1 MRYNIVFLDAASLGD
16 ADLAALQQ
24 PGCELQLFPYSAP
37 ADIVDRLQHADIAIV
52 NKCRLDAAVLAQLPR
67 LKAIMVA
74 ATGMDNIDL
83 TAAATQGIQ
92 VFNVKDYAGTA
103 VPQHVFALLLA
114 LSNQLCQYQQ
124 AVQRGDWSRSQN
136 FCLLD
141 YPMFEL
147 AGKTMVIVGYGSL
160 GQATAEL
167 AKAFGM
173 RVLIAERPDVTEVRP
188 GRIAF
193 NNALALA
200 DVLSLHCPLTPA
212 TQHLLNRERLAQL
225 KAGAVLINTARGG
238 LIETEALIAALKSG
252 LLLAAALDVLET
264 EPPPAEHPLLQ
275 CRLPNLLLTPHIGW
289 ASREARTRM
298 VLKIAANIQ
307 NFVNSRMETR
317 R

>member
-167 AKAFGM
+167 AKAFSM

-252 LLLAAALDVLET
+252 QLLAAALDVLET

>member
-212 TQHLLNRERLAQL
+212 TQHLINRERLAQL

-252 LLLAAALDVLET
+252 QLLAAALDVLET

-275 CRLPNLLLTPHIGW
+275 CHLPNLLLTPHIGW
-289 ASREARTRM
+289 ASREARARM

-307 NFVNSRMETR
+307 TFVNSRMETR

>member
-252 LLLAAALDVLET
+252 QLLAAALDVLET

-275 CRLPNLLLTPHIGW
+275 CRLPNLLITPHIGW
-289 ASREARTRM
+289 ASREARARM

-307 NFVNSRMETR
+307 TFVNSRMETR

>member
-24 PGCELQLFPYSAP
+24 PGCELQLFSYSAP

-252 LLLAAALDVLET
+252 QLLAAALDVLET

-307 NFVNSRMETR
+307 TFVNSRMDTR

>member
-147 AGKTMVIVGYGSL
+147 AGKTMAIVGYGSL

-212 TQHLLNRERLAQL
+212 TQHLINRERLAQL

-252 LLLAAALDVLET
+252 QLLAAALDVLET

-275 CRLPNLLLTPHIGW
+275 CRLPNLLITPHIGW

-298 VLKIAANIQ
+298 VQKIAANIQ
-307 NFVNSRMETR
+307 TFVNSRVETR

>member
-92 VFNVKDYAGTA
+92 VFNVQDYAGTA

-114 LSNQLCQYQQ
+114 LSNQLSQYQQ

-252 LLLAAALDVLET
+252 QLLAAALDVLET

>member
-252 LLLAAALDVLET
+252 QLLAAALDVLET
-264 EPPPAEHPLLQ
+264 EPPPVEHPLLK

>member
-1 MRYNIVFLDAASLGD
+1 
-16 ADLAALQQ
+16 
-24 PGCELQLFPYSAP
+24 
-37 ADIVDRLQHADIAIV
+37 
-52 NKCRLDAAVLAQLPR
+52 
-67 LKAIMVA
+67 
-74 ATGMDNIDL
+74 
-83 TAAATQGIQ
+83 

-252 LLLAAALDVLET
+252 QLLAAALDVLET

>member
-212 TQHLLNRERLAQL
+212 TQHLINRERLAQL

-252 LLLAAALDVLET
+252 QLLAAALDVLET

-307 NFVNSRMETR
+307 TFVNSRVETR

>member
-147 AGKTMVIVGYGSL
+147 AGKTMAIVGYGSL

-212 TQHLLNRERLAQL
+212 TQHLINRERLAQL

-252 LLLAAALDVLET
+252 QLLAAALDVLET

>member
-252 LLLAAALDVLET
+252 QLLAAALDVLET

-307 NFVNSRMETR
+307 TFVNSRMETR

>member
-173 RVLIAERPDVTEVRP
+173 RVLIAERPDATEVRP

-212 TQHLLNRERLAQL
+212 TQHLINRERLAQL

-252 LLLAAALDVLET
+252 QLLAAALDVLET

-307 NFVNSRMETR
+307 TFVNSRMDTR

>member
-24 PGCELQLFPYSAP
+24 PGCELQLFSYSAP

-212 TQHLLNRERLAQL
+212 TQHLINRERMAQL

-252 LLLAAALDVLET
+252 QLLAAALDVLET

-307 NFVNSRMETR
+307 TFVNSRMDTR

>member
-147 AGKTMVIVGYGSL
+147 AGKTMAIVGYGSL

-252 LLLAAALDVLET
+252 QLLAAALDVLET

-275 CRLPNLLLTPHIGW
+275 CRLPNLLITPHIGW

-307 NFVNSRMETR
+307 TFVNSRVETR

>member
-92 VFNVKDYAGTA
+92 VFNVRDYAGTA

-212 TQHLLNRERLAQL
+212 TQHLINRERLAQL

-252 LLLAAALDVLET
+252 QLLAAALDVLET

-298 VLKIAANIQ
+298 ALKIAANIQ
-307 NFVNSRMETR
+307 TFVNSRMDTR

>member
-92 VFNVKDYAGTA
+92 VFNVRDYAGTA

-212 TQHLLNRERLAQL
+212 TQHLINRERLAQL

-252 LLLAAALDVLET
+252 QLLAAALDVLET

-307 NFVNSRMETR
+307 TFVNSRMDTR

>member
-173 RVLIAERPDVTEVRP
+173 RVLIAERPDVTEIRP

-225 KAGAVLINTARGG
+225 KAGAVLVNTARGG

-252 LLLAAALDVLET
+252 QLLAAALDVLET

>member
-1 MRYNIVFLDAASLGD
+1 MKPFFGLRAHDFGTFPPAE
-16 ADLAALQQ
+16 LAARIASSGATCVQLALAKAF
-24 PGCELQLFPYSAP
+24 PGGHLMPAEFGDTGLANIRSAF
-37 ADIVDRLQHADIAIV
+37 
-52 NKCRLDAAVLAQLPR
+52 AA
-67 LKAIMVA
+67 
-74 ATGMDNIDL
+74 
-83 TAAATQGIQ
+83 QGIQ
-92 VFNVKDYAGTA
+92 VFNVQDYAGTA

-225 KAGAVLINTARGG
+225 KAGAVLVNTARGG

-252 LLLAAALDVLET
+252 QLLAAALDVLET

>member
-147 AGKTMVIVGYGSL
+147 AGKTMAIVGYGSL

-212 TQHLLNRERLAQL
+212 TQHLINRERLAQL

-252 LLLAAALDVLET
+252 QLLAAALDVLET

-307 NFVNSRMETR
+307 TFVNSRVETR

>member
-173 RVLIAERPDVTEVRP
+173 RVLIAERPDATEVRP

-252 LLLAAALDVLET
+252 QLLAAALDVLET

-307 NFVNSRMETR
+307 TFVNSRMDTR

>member
-212 TQHLLNRERLAQL
+212 TQHLINRERLAQL

-252 LLLAAALDVLET
+252 QLLAAALDVLET

-298 VLKIAANIQ
+298 VLKIAVNIQ
-307 NFVNSRMETR
+307 TFVNSRMDTR

>member
-92 VFNVKDYAGTA
+92 VFNVQDYAGTA

-252 LLLAAALDVLET
+252 QLLAAALDVLET

-275 CRLPNLLLTPHIGW
+275 CRLPNLLITPHIGW
-289 ASREARTRM
+289 ASREARARM

-307 NFVNSRMETR
+307 TFVNSRMETR

>member
-52 NKCRLDAAVLAQLPR
+52 NKCRLDAAELAQLPR

-147 AGKTMVIVGYGSL
+147 AGKTMAIVGYGSL

-252 LLLAAALDVLET
+252 QLLAAALDVLET

-275 CRLPNLLLTPHIGW
+275 CRLPNLLITPHIGW

-298 VLKIAANIQ
+298 VQKIAANIQ
-307 NFVNSRMETR
+307 TFVNSRVETR

>member
-212 TQHLLNRERLAQL
+212 TQHLINRERLAQL

-252 LLLAAALDVLET
+252 QLLAAALDVLET

-275 CRLPNLLLTPHIGW
+275 CRLPNLLITPHIGW

-298 VLKIAANIQ
+298 VQKIAANIQ
-307 NFVNSRMETR
+307 TFVNSRVETR

>member
-225 KAGAVLINTARGG
+225 KAGAVLVNTARGG

-252 LLLAAALDVLET
+252 QLLAAALDVLET

>member
-238 LIETEALIAALKSG
+238 LIETEALLAALKSG
-252 LLLAAALDVLET
+252 QLLAAALDVLET

-275 CRLPNLLLTPHIGW
+275 CRLPNLLITPHIGW

-298 VLKIAANIQ
+298 VQKIAANIQ
-307 NFVNSRMETR
+307 TFVNSRVETR

>member
-24 PGCELQLFPYSAP
+24 PGCELQLFSYSAP

-212 TQHLLNRERLAQL
+212 TQHLINRERLAQL

-252 LLLAAALDVLET
+252 QLLAAALDVLET

-298 VLKIAANIQ
+298 ALKIAANIQ
-307 NFVNSRMETR
+307 TFVNSRMDTR

>member
-147 AGKTMVIVGYGSL
+147 AGKTMAIVGYGSL

-252 LLLAAALDVLET
+252 QLLAAALDVLET

-307 NFVNSRMETR
+307 TFVNSRVETR

>member
-212 TQHLLNRERLAQL
+212 TQHLINRERLAQL

-252 LLLAAALDVLET
+252 QLLAAALDVLET

-307 NFVNSRMETR
+307 TFVNSRMDTR

>member
-24 PGCELQLFPYSAP
+24 PACELQLFPYSAP

-188 GRIAF
+188 GRIGF

-212 TQHLLNRERLAQL
+212 TQHLINRERLAQL

-252 LLLAAALDVLET
+252 QLLAAALDVLET

-307 NFVNSRMETR
+307 TFVNSRMDTR

>member
-83 TAAATQGIQ
+83 TAVATQGIQ

-238 LIETEALIAALKSG
+238 LIETEALLAALKSG
-252 LLLAAALDVLET
+252 QLLAAALDVLET

-275 CRLPNLLLTPHIGW
+275 CRLPNLLITPHIGW

-307 NFVNSRMETR
+307 TFVNSRVETR

>member
-252 LLLAAALDVLET
+252 QLLAAALDVLET

-275 CRLPNLLLTPHIGW
+275 CRLPNLLITPHIGW

-307 NFVNSRMETR
+307 TFVNSRVETR